1 MFAEQALIYLH
12 SRELLHIRAAKPREL
27 TAKNRQFLD
36 ILSPDLSCAKF
47 EHPGWDGCILLD
59 N

>member
-27 TAKNRQFLD
+27 TAKNYQFRVTLAAE
-36 ILSPDLSCAKF
+36 ITIAKYKVLYLGELVLF
-47 EHPGWDGCILLD
+47 I